1 MYDGRKS
8 AGIIED
14 EDEASYPPTSFFIIK
29 PVVNC
34 SIMLPPVKVV
44 KIILELVGSVDGG
57 FFICVR
63 VN

>member
-1 MYDGRKS
+1 MYYGRKS
-8 AGIIED
+8 AGIIEV

-44 KIILELVGSVDGG
+44 
-57 FFICVR
+57 
-63 VN
+63 